1 MVRSVRN
8 NTTRHGDSEAQDADD
23 PPATDRRLREFAG
36 YNLKRATHRMQS
48 QVTRTL
54 AEFDLRT
61 LSFSTLVLIVDN
73 PGLRQSELAAVLAVE
88 RPNMVAV
95 IDQLESRQLVS
106 RRTHPDD
113 RRAQAISP
121 TAAGRR
127 LCERALA
134 ALRVTEAE
142 VLASLNARERDTLSR
157 LLQRVE
163 TTAGEAS

>member
-1 MVRSVRN
+1 MTRCARNRS
-8 NTTRHGDSEAQDADD
+8 TTTTDE
-23 PPATDRRLREFAG
+23 PPSAALLCADRRLREFAG
-36 YNLKRATHRMQS
+36 YNLKRASHRMQT
-48 QVTRTL
+48 QVSRTL

-73 PGLRQSELAAVLAVE
+73 PGLRQSELAACLAVE

-95 IDQLESRQLVS
+95 IDQLESRTLVS
-106 RRTHPDD
+106 RCTHPDD

-127 LCERALA
+127 LCEKALA
-134 ALRVTEAE
+134 ALHDVEAH
-142 VLASLNARERDTLSR
+142 VLASLSTREQDTLNR

-163 TTAGEAS
+163 SNGVDTS